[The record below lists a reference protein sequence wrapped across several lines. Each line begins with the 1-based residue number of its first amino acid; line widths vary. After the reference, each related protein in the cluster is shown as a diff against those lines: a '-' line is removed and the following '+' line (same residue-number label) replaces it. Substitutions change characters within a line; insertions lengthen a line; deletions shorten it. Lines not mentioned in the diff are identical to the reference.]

1 MNRMRTSIRVL
12 AVAGVLT
19 AAQLALATGASA
31 RTETGAATA
40 RSTGCPVDIVYPSR
54 FAVNASGWVTDG
66 GLYFGVKNKSAA
78 TSFKKV
84 TFTVTDVK
92 NIRFGSATAKG
103 GKVSHKTSKTVSV
116 YTTTLKKKGALG
128 VKVQTHLLNTRT
140 YKVRFTLHGSGWNCA
155 VDQGTWGS

>member
-1 MNRMRTSIRVL
+1 MHASFRVL
-12 AVAGVLT
+12 VVAGVLT

-31 RTETGAATA
+31 RAENGAETA

-66 GLYFGVKNKSAA
+66 GLYFGVRNRSTAKS
-78 TSFKKV
+78 FQKV
-84 TFTVTDVK
+84 TFTVTDVR
-92 NIRFGSATAKG
+92 NIRFGTATAKG
-103 GKVSHKTSKTVSV
+103 GNVSHRTSKTVSV

-128 VKVQTHLLNTRT
+128 VKVQTHLLSTHT